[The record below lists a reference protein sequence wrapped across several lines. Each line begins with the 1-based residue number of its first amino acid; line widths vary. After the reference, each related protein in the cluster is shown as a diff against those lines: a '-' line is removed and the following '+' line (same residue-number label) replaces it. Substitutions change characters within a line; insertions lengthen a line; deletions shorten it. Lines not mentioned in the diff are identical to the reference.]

1 VSGVTGPA
9 ERGTQE
15 PAVASSALSVAV
27 TGGIGAGKSTVTAGL
42 ADHGGVVV
50 DSDRLARDVVAPG
63 TPGLAAVAAE
73 FGPSVLTADGA
84 LDRAAVAAIVFGD
97 PAARRRLE
105 QITHPLVRRAA
116 DELKA
121 RAPLDAVVV
130 NDIPLLRDLPT
141 AAHFHLVIGVGAALD
156 VRLARLRERGLTDA
170 DARAR
175 IAAQIDDE
183 ERRRLCDVWLDNSGD
198 RAVLAEG
205 VRGLWPRLR
214 EFADLR
220 LAGRRRAR
228 GAAVLTGPDPRWP
241 ELARLLAAR
250 VADAT
255 GVAEV
260 SHIGSTAV
268 PGLPAKDVIDLQL
281 AVPDLRAADRLGS
294 SLADAGFPVV
304 AGVDRDTPHPPD
316 DDSALWAK
324 RLHASADPGRPVNLH
339 LRVQGSPGYRFALL
353 FPAWLTADAQARAE
367 YLRVKR
373 RAEAEG
379 LGTID
384 DYAMAKEPWLA
395 QAYPRALAWAERTGW
410 SP

>member
-1 VSGVTGPA
+1 MSGETRSA
-9 ERGTQE
+9 ERSTHE
-15 PAVASSALSVAV
+15 PAAASSALSVAV

-42 ADHGGVVV
+42 ADHGGIVV

-116 DELKA
+116 DALKA

-141 AAHFHLVIGVGAALD
+141 AGHFHLVIGVGAALD

-175 IAAQIDDE
+175 IAAQIDDD

-220 LAGRRRAR
+220 LAGRRGAR
-228 GAAVLTGPDPRWP
+228 GAAG
-241 ELARLLAAR
+241 
-250 VADAT
+250 
-255 GVAEV
+255 
-260 SHIGSTAV
+260 
-268 PGLPAKDVIDLQL
+268 
-281 AVPDLRAADRLGS
+281 
-294 SLADAGFPVV
+294 AGG
-304 AGVDRDTPHPPD
+304 A
-316 DDSALWAK
+316 
-324 RLHASADPGRPVNLH
+324 
-339 LRVQGSPGYRFALL
+339 
-353 FPAWLTADAQARAE
+353 
-367 YLRVKR
+367 
-373 RAEAEG
+373 
-379 LGTID
+379 
-384 DYAMAKEPWLA
+384 
-395 QAYPRALAWAERTGW
+395 
-410 SP
+410 